1 MKNSTNKSS
10 LLTLMMFSF
19 SLISCSSDPETIIET
34 VTITETVT
42 VTTVIP
48 TPDTETVGSGGITFI
63 DDSQTWSSDRVWIM
77 NGKIVVRSGGSLT
90 IESGTIVKAQN
101 SQGVNATAL
110 VIAAGATIPLQKD
123 TSLAILN

>member
-34 VTITETVT
+34 VTITKTVT

-48 TPDTETVGSGGITFI
+48 IPAPETVGQEGIPFFN
-63 DDSQTWSSDRVWIM
+63 DSQTGPSDGLGIL
-77 NGKIVVRSGGSLT
+77 NGKIVVC
-90 IESGTIVKAQN
+90 
-101 SQGVNATAL
+101 
-110 VIAAGATIPLQKD
+110 
-123 TSLAILN
+123 

>member
-48 TPDTETVGSGGITFI
+48 TPDTETVGSRFRIFLEIIKRVITI
-63 DDSQTWSSDRVWIM
+63 TM
-77 NGKIVVRSGGSLT
+77 VRSKDCFLYL
-90 IESGTIVKAQN
+90 K
-101 SQGVNATAL
+101 L
-110 VIAAGATIPLQKD
+110 VDPLV
-123 TSLAILN
+123 